1 MWMRLLETRH
11 FNRIVQFLMNCVE
24 FLFNKDHRN
33 HEKFLPALNIL
44 NELSQVNKTSNR
56 IPFEKFYLNSL
67 GKKVD
72 VRQDYMESYAAKHPE
87 QFSNQGRKAD
97 GGFWSNY
104 PFLFNA
110 EAKVAI
116 LEADSVLRMQVRETR
131 LITQ

>member
-1 MWMRLLETRH
+1 MRLLETRH
-11 FNRIVQFLMNCVE
+11 FNRIVQFLMNYVE

-33 HEKFLPALNIL
+33 HEQFLPVLSIL
-44 NELSQVNKTSNR
+44 SELSQVNKASNR

-67 GKKVD
+67 AKKVD
-72 VRQDYMESYAAKHPE
+72 VRQDYMESYVAKHPE
-87 QFSNQGRKAD
+87 QFSTQGKKAE

-116 LEADSVLRMQVRETR
+116 LEADSGLRMQVRDIR
-131 LITQ
+131 RIP